1 MNDTSDTHAKDV
13 DTTLIVRAPAL
24 LTLVLVIS
32 ANARNAEIKTII
44 LSREI
49 IKLCKKNAQYAAVK
63 IRK

>member
-1 MNDTSDTHAKDV
+1 MNDTSDTHAKGV

-49 IKLCKKNAQYAAVK
+49 IKLCKKNAHHAAVN
-63 IRK
+63 I